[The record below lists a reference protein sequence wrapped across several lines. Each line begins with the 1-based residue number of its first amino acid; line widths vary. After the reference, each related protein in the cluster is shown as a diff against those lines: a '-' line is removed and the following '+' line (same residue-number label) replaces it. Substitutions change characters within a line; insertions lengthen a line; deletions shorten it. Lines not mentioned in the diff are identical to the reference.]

1 MTCQSV
7 IDPSRAEY
15 WHMGETTTRLGSVM
29 PPRSSGVKS
38 LGRADRDVS
47 FLERFSQCRGEGRG
61 SGLVAVQAERVGGD
75 RHALALEA
83 RDVALLDHRERL
95 LHRLG
100 RIRDHAAGLVARRK
114 RAVIRV
120 AAVGEHLAADT
131 NTLLLCDL
139 EILAVRKHVEH
150 RAQI

>member
-47 FLERFSQCRGEGRG
+47 FLECFSQRCGEGRG
-61 SGLVAVQAERVGGD
+61 SGLVAMQAERVGRD
-75 RHALALEA
+75 RHAFALRSEEHTSELQSQSNL
-83 RDVALLDHRERL
+83 VCRL
-95 LHRLG
+95 L
-100 RIRDHAAGLVARRK
+100 
-114 RAVIRV
+114 
-120 AAVGEHLAADT
+120 
-131 NTLLLCDL
+131 L
-139 EILAVRKHVEH
+139 E
-150 RAQI
+150 